1 MSVSATVTNKNPHVS
16 KELVDDLIKN
26 MKEYIYLGRNLIK
39 KLVTD
44 IRNNDIGMEIVLKQV
59 IKRLI
64 VLILINHFN

>member
-16 KELVDDLIKN
+16 KDDLIKN